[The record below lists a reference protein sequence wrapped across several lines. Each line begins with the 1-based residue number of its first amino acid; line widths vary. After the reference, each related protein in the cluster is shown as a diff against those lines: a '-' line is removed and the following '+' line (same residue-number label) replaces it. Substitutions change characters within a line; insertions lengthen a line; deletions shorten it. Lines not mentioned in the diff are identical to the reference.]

1 MVKEKKRKENVNGY
15 GLVPWWKRRGR
26 GRWRIEREEKIGLNW
41 IDTQTIKTLD
51 KVFFLPFSSLK
62 PKKKVLLFSNPSSM
76 ASPLFLLFLFTIS
89 FSIPSQARPCKSLF
103 LSFSLHRHRTLD
115 SPHPFS
121 QMAIIVDITEFKSS
135 SFSSS
140 SDPLFP
146 SVADPTDILRFDLP
160 RPTPVSATT
169 QHFPYDFTSLRDRT
183 KDILSVVV
191 ALLFGVGCG
200 ALTAATMYLAY
211 SLFAGQFGHRSS
223 VYDDF
228 GEDDDDLSDDNKE
241 NIKKMGYI
249 NIPDDVAPVKSV
261 V

>member
-1 MVKEKKRKENVNGY
+1 
-15 GLVPWWKRRGR
+15 
-26 GRWRIEREEKIGLNW
+26 
-41 IDTQTIKTLD
+41 
-51 KVFFLPFSSLK
+51 
-62 PKKKVLLFSNPSSM
+62 M

-140 SDPLFP
+140 PDPLFP

-160 RPTPVSATT
+160 RPTPVSAST

-228 GEDDDDLSDDNKE
+228 GEDEDDLSDDNKE

-261 V
+261 RLMVVSQG